1 MSYHHWIALACMV
14 VCFFLLSI
22 RAIMSFRKKN
32 WRGAIFSLFCASL
45 FLYAV
50 IEGCRA
56 MILHY
61 QNLAH

>member
-1 MSYHHWIALACMV
+1 MV